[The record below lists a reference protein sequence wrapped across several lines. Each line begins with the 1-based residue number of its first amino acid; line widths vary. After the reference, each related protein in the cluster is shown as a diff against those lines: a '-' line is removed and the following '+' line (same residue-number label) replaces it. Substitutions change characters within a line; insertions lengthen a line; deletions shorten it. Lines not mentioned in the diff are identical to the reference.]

1 MAGIWLAVSITA
13 PGNDAGT
20 DDAAAVNT
28 VASAPPRDDTWTQ
41 PLVAGLEASLP
52 TIKVMRDGTSTTGAG
67 VVLDSSGHVLTSA
80 GPVAGADMV
89 FVIGPDGIRSRATVI
104 AVDTVTD
111 LAVLDAGRDD
121 LLPAPFSL
129 DRRVRVGQYALAR
142 APGGDTSPDGRVVA
156 LTTSVAGPTGSMLH
170 GVIAFSAPESP
181 PVPGAGIFD
190 DTGEV
195 FAITTSAKAVSAS
208 RMGHAMPASLAV
220 EIADQLISRGVA
232 SHPWLGIQGQDLGP
246 DKALVLGTAGGAV
259 ITSVAP
265 DGPADVAGMMV
276 GDAVVSANG
285 KTVNSMADLVVVLR
299 EVGTGETVDLHT
311 VRGGSVVILSAR
323 LAER

>member
-1 MAGIWLAVSITA
+1 MAGVWLAVSVAA
-13 PGNDAGT
+13 PGNGT
-20 DDAAAVNT
+20 ASDDPAALNT
-28 VASAPPRDDTWTQ
+28 VASAPPRDDTWTE
-41 PLVAGLEASLP
+41 PLAAGLASSLP
-52 TIKVMRDGTSTTGAG
+52 TIKVMGDGTSTTGAG
-67 VVLDSSGHVLTSA
+67 VVLDTSGHVLTSA
-80 GPVAGADMV
+80 GPVAGADMI

-111 LAVLDAGRDD
+111 LAVLHADGGD
-121 LLPAPFSL
+121 LEPAPFSL
-129 DRRVRVGQYALAR
+129 ARRVRVGQYALAR
-142 APGGDTSPDGRVVA
+142 TPGGDTSPDGRVVA

-170 GVIAFSAPESP
+170 GVIAFSAPESA

-208 RMGHAMPASLAV
+208 RMGHAVPAALAV
-220 EIADQLISRGVA
+220 EIANQLISSGAA

-259 ITSVAP
+259 ITSVTP
-265 DGPADVAGMMV
+265 RGPADRAGMLV

-285 KTVNSMADLVVVLR
+285 RSVSSMADLVVVLR
-299 EVGTGETVDLHT
+299 EVGSGETVNLSA